1 VNGRRRVAPSSIR
14 GIYLN
19 AYAAGSRKRLTQ
31 LLALAD
37 RTEINTFVV
46 DVKDE
51 KGIHYDTQ
59 VELARQ
65 LAQKGEVTLG
75 KLSVLA
81 DTLHAHGLHAVAR
94 IVVFKDPILS
104 KAHPDWSVRTPGGG
118 LWVDKAGNTWVSAW
132 EPAVWDYNIAIAREA
147 IEAGFDEVQF
157 DYVRFPEAYKSLPD
171 QVHPKAAG
179 TKTEAIVAFLQRARD
194 VIHPV
199 GGIVAADVFGLSPND
214 ALDVNIGQQ
223 WEPILITADHVLPM
237 VYPSHYFPTHLKNV
251 PRPNRMPYET
261 VFTSVG
267 IGVTRLQRLREAG
280 AQPARVIPWL
290 QAFTAPWVD
299 RDYPY
304 GPEQAAAQIRAVHDV
319 GLDDWIFW
327 HPGSKYEQV
336 ADAFQTE
343 LTPQAKAFQPP
354 DWLITQVE
362 LLERQ
367 GVSKARES
375 AAKASAARAVTA
387 KTAGGLR

>member
-1 VNGRRRVAPSSIR
+1 MNGRRRAAPSSIR

-19 AYAAGSRKRLTQ
+19 AYAAGSRKRLSQ

-104 KAHPDWSVRTPGGG
+104 KAHPDWSVRTPGGA

-157 DYVRFPEAYKSLPD
+157 DYVRFPEAFKSLPD

-179 TKTEAIVAFLQRARD
+179 TKTDAIVAFLQRARD
-194 VIHPV
+194 AVHPL

-223 WEPILITADHVLPM
+223 WEPILVTADHVLPM
-237 VYPSHYFPTHLKNV
+237 VYPSHYYSTHLKNV

-290 QAFTAPWVD
+290 QA
-299 RDYPY
+299 
-304 GPEQAAAQIRAVHDV
+304 
-319 GLDDWIFW
+319 
-327 HPGSKYEQV
+327 
-336 ADAFQTE
+336 
-343 LTPQAKAFQPP
+343 
-354 DWLITQVE
+354 
-362 LLERQ
+362 
-367 GVSKARES
+367 
-375 AAKASAARAVTA
+375 
-387 KTAGGLR
+387 